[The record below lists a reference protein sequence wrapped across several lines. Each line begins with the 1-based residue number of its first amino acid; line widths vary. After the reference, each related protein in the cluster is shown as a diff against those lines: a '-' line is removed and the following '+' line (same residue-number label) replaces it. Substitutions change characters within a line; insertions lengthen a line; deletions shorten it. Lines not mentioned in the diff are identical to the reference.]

1 MKNFDEFYE
10 SLWKNIKDKRD
21 RIARGSGEKM
31 RKPGEKGAPTKDQ
44 MDKAKGEGV
53 NLDRENERIAREKAA
68 DKKKFMDRR
77 QRAKQQDSQITQTQ
91 QNNSY
96 MENAPSLPIILP
108 VAETQL
114 PPLTDE
120 VTTVLNQDWSALQP
134 DGIPLLEIAPLE
146 DAPLPPLV
154 S

>member
-1 MKNFDEFYE
+1 MTLSKQKQTV
-10 SLWKNIKDKRD
+10 L
-21 RIARGSGEKM
+21 GSVVVLAIFGGLIYNASEQKHT
-31 RKPGEKGAPTKDQ
+31 PT
-44 MDKAKGEGV
+44 AV
-53 NLDRENERIAREKAA
+53 
-68 DKKKFMDRR
+68 
-77 QRAKQQDSQITQTQ
+77 
-91 QNNSY
+91 

-108 VAETQL
+108 VAEAQL

-154 S
+154 SI

>member
-1 MKNFDEFYE
+1 MTLSKQQQTTLG
-10 SLWKNIKDKRD
+10 SLVVIGIFGGLIYNASEQKH
-21 RIARGSGEKM
+21 
-31 RKPGEKGAPTKDQ
+31 APT
-44 MDKAKGEGV
+44 AV
-53 NLDRENERIAREKAA
+53 
-68 DKKKFMDRR
+68 
-77 QRAKQQDSQITQTQ
+77 
-91 QNNSY
+91 
-96 MENAPSLPIILP
+96 METAPSLPIILP

-154 S
+154 SI